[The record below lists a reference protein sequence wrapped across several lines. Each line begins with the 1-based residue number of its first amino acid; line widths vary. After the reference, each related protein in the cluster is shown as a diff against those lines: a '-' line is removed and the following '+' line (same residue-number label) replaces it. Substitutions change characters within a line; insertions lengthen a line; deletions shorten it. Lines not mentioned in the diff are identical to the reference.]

1 MSDYDAIVVG
11 AGLGG
16 LSASAF
22 LANAGK
28 RVLLLERH
36 NVPGGYATSFIRGR
50 FEFETSLHELS
61 GLGHP
66 DRRGSLW
73 EVLKQCGVAEKVEF
87 LPIPDLYRSLF
98 PGLDL
103 VIPCEREGFED
114 VLCSQFPGSAEAI
127 KRVTALMMDINE
139 QVERFG
145 REGQEAMMRDP
156 GAFTTLMTY
165 TNATTAEVLD
175 KEIAEPEAR
184 AVIAQLWG
192 YYGAPPS
199 LLSFVL
205 FAVATATYLKHGPTH
220 IRGKS
225 QALSQAF
232 VDVIEERGGEVRLNS
247 GVSRILVE
255 GGRVR
260 GVVTAD
266 GTEMLAPYVI
276 CNVNPL
282 VTCTELLGA
291 ENVPSWYLK
300 RLSWGQVGPGIS
312 CVYLGLDRGCDYLG
326 LDHHE
331 IALNADFDLE
341 GHWSRGLTD
350 ITGEPPEV
358 FLTPYNVVDPEA
370 SPPGTANVVLAF
382 LHSAEPWLK
391 LSPSEYLEAKDRMA
405 ASALDV
411 AERFSPELR
420 RHIEVME
427 ISTPLTN
434 MRFTANPAGTYIGY
448 MYTPQDTAVMRIPNR
463 GPLDGL
469 FFANAWVRLG
479 GGYQTCINSGRQAA
493 MDVLAELESGTVDA
507 AAAEALKG
515 LCEMQ
520 AADSEPLAMEPG
532 AIERVGAKMHPE
544 RLSLVVRE
552 IIEETETASTLRMAA
567 AGGELPF
574 FRAGQ
579 YINLFVEIDGVLTSR
594 PYSISSRPG
603 SPYYDLT
610 VRRAPGGFVSHYLLD
625 EVKPGDAFAATAP
638 HGNFYHERVVDG
650 DNLVFLAGGSGITPF
665 MSIIRD
671 VLERELPV
679 DIQLVYGSRQPGD
692 IIFGPELLRLEME
705 HDNFR
710 LDRVIQ
716 EPDESWTGLCGLLD
730 TEMIRD
736 LVGNIEG
743 KTFYMCG
750 PCQMYP
756 FCEGALGRLQVPTR
770 RIKQDI
776 YGPQPDVTMELDWPG
791 TLPDSEFTVK
801 EERSGKE
808 LVARAGEPLMV
819 SLERAGLVIP
829 AVCRSGECSACRTHL
844 LDGKVYAPPRVRLR
858 YADCKSGY
866 IHPCMSYPLSDL
878 RIRL

>member
-16 LSASAF
+16 LSASVF
-22 LANAGK
+22 LAGAGK

-36 NVPGGYATSFIRGR
+36 NVPGGYATSFVRGR

-66 DRRGSLW
+66 DRRGNLW
-73 EVLKQCGVAEKVEF
+73 DLLKQCGVADKVEF
-87 LPIPDLYRSLF
+87 LPIPDLHRSVF
-98 PGLDL
+98 PGLDI
-103 VIPCEREGFED
+103 VVPCDRQGWEE
-114 VLCSQFPGSAEAI
+114 VLCAQFPASAQGI
-127 KRVTALMMDINE
+127 KRLTALMMEIDD
-139 QVERFG
+139 QVQRFG

-156 GAFTTLMTY
+156 GAFATLMTY

-175 KEIAEPEAR
+175 AEIPEPEAR
-184 AVIAQLWG
+184 AVIAQFWG

-199 LLSFVL
+199 MLSFVL
-205 FAVATATYLKHGPTH
+205 FAVATATYLKYGPAH

-232 VDVIEERGGEVRLNS
+232 VDTIEEKGGVVHLNT
-247 GVSRILVE
+247 GVSRILID
-255 GGRVR
+255 GGAVR

-266 GTEMLAPYVI
+266 GTEILAPYVV

-282 VTCTELLGA
+282 VTCTELIGSA
-291 ENVPSWYLK
+291 NVPAWYMK
-300 RLSWGQVGPGIS
+300 RLAWGKIGPGIS
-312 CVYLGLDRGCDYLG
+312 CLYLGLDRDCEYLG

-331 IALNADFDLE
+331 IALNADYDLE
-341 GHWSRGLTD
+341 AHWSEGMVD

-358 FLTPYNVVDPEA
+358 FLTPYNVVDSEA

-391 LSPSEYLEAKDRMA
+391 LNPAQYLEAKERMA

-411 AERFSPELR
+411 AERFAPELR

-427 ISTPLTN
+427 VSTPLTN

-493 MDVLAELESGTVDA
+493 MDVLAEMKSGAFDTA
-507 AAAEALKG
+507 AADALKG

-520 AADSEPLAMEPG
+520 AADSEPLHMEPG
-532 AIERVGAKMHPE
+532 SIERVGARMHPD
-544 RLSLVVRE
+544 RLSLRLQEV
-552 IIEETETASTLRMAA
+552 IEETETASTFRFVAVD
-567 AGGELPF
+567 GELPL

-579 YINLFVEIDGVLTSR
+579 YINLFVEIGGVLTSR

-603 SPYYDLT
+603 EPYYDLT

-625 EVKPGDAFAATAP
+625 EVAPGAVFEATSP
-638 HGNFYHERVVDG
+638 HGNFYHERLIDG
-650 DNLVFLAGGSGITPF
+650 DNLVFLAGGSGVTPF

-679 DIQLVYGSRQPGD
+679 DIHLVYGSRKPSD

-730 TEMIRD
+730 MEMIWD
-736 LVGNIEG
+736 LVGNVEG

-756 FCEGALGRLQVPTR
+756 FCEDALGRLQVAPR
-770 RIKQDI
+770 YVKQDI
-776 YGPQPDVTMELDWPG
+776 YSAPPDVSMDVDWPG
-791 TLPDSEFTVK
+791 TPSDSEFKVV
-801 EERSGKE
+801 EERSGTE
-808 LVARAGEPLMV
+808 LTARANEPLMV

-829 AVCRSGECSACRTHL
+829 AVCRSGECSACRTRL
-844 LDGKVYAPPRVRLR
+844 VAGQVYAPPRVRLR
-858 YADCKSGY
+858 YADRKSGY
-866 IHPCMSYPLSDL
+866 IHPCMTYPLSDL